1 MNDSLSLQPAPL
13 RQAETTPAQLSAS
26 TLHEVSTSRPPTPSG
41 RKTGMVRQSRGDRS
55 PQPAAHLHCRRNT
68 GSSNPWGGTT
78 LASGSRV
85 VFGLLS
91 GRRGEARC
99 GPGCRCE
106 SRLSAVKV
114 QVDGPSPS
122 GKRWQSCPKATPRF
136 PNRRSSCCK
145 ETEGYRTNLA
155 ADRAVYVVLRPG
167 PDGTAP
173 EPFLATVCPFEAQ
186 DYADDADSR
195 VDAVPMPA
203 SVAAWVTAFVRRHH
217 VDEPFRKRKRGP
229 RSSPESFARPP
240 RSQR

>member
-1 MNDSLSLQPAPL
+1 MRTRLPVRIPL
-13 RQAETTPAQLSAS
+13 ARSEGSGRWAS
-26 TLHEVSTSRPPTPSG
+26 TVWEAVAVVPE
-41 RKTGMVRQSRGDRS
+41 GD
-55 PQPAAHLHCRRNT
+55 
-68 GSSNPWGGTT
+68 
-78 LASGSRV
+78 
-85 VFGLLS
+85 
-91 GRRGEARC
+91 
-99 GPGCRCE
+99 
-106 SRLSAVKV
+106 SAVPDSRQLV
-114 QVDGPSPS
+114 LELH
-122 GKRWQSCPKATPRF
+122 R
-136 PNRRSSCCK
+136 K

-167 PDGTAP
+167 PDGTVS

-195 VDAVPMPA
+195 VDAVPMPT

>member
-1 MNDSLSLQPAPL
+1 
-13 RQAETTPAQLSAS
+13 
-26 TLHEVSTSRPPTPSG
+26 
-41 RKTGMVRQSRGDRS
+41 MVRQSPGDRR
-55 PQPAAHLHCRRNT
+55 PHP
-68 GSSNPWGGTT
+68 
-78 LASGSRV
+78 SGSLALSKEHQKFESLVRYHID
-85 VFGLLS
+85 FGRWRS
-91 GRRGEARC
+91 IQTAQWTVRRGEMRT
-99 GPGCRCE
+99 
-106 SRLSAVKV
+106 RLPVRITLERSEGSGRWASTVWEAVAVVPEGDSAVPDSRQLV
-114 QVDGPSPS
+114 LELH
-122 GKRWQSCPKATPRF
+122 R
-136 PNRRSSCCK
+136 K

-167 PDGTAP
+167 PDGTVS

-195 VDAVPMPA
+195 VDAVPMPT